1 MYLNPIPFSTAPI
14 VIDLGPERV
23 LVIQPGVGFQIS
35 RKFLFYVKAPLQ
47 ALSWNS
53 MLKVFSETFWI
64 AITMMIILM
73 ILVLS
78 WFGKKFSLKSII
90 SAKIAITVA
99 LLGQTFEEKPFL
111 KVFSLKNLIS
121 LVITAKH
128 FFMLVNNGTHT
139 TFFFQDKNHKWS
151 KSIQLFC
158 ISFLGAFT
166 FWSYTGILTSLSA
179 VQSFSIPVKSLDDLQ
194 AMTNFELYIYGGGS
208 TQTLLEKWA
217 QSPKETDIWRQKAYQ
232 KFIKTGLEDDDKLKI
247 IFDEMLNGDI
257 SSNVALLNDKDEMR
271 KIFDQSKYDL

>member
-1 MYLNPIPFSTAPI
+1 LKKKRSVTTALCPS
-14 VIDLGPERV
+14 
-23 LVIQPGVGFQIS
+23 F
-35 RKFLFYVKAPLQ
+35 F
-47 ALSWNS
+47 
-53 MLKVFSETFWI
+53 ETD
-64 AITMMIILM
+64 
-73 ILVLS
+73 
-78 WFGKKFSLKSII
+78 
-90 SAKIAITVA
+90 
-99 LLGQTFEEKPFL
+99 
-111 KVFSLKNLIS
+111 
-121 LVITAKH
+121 
-128 FFMLVNNGTHT
+128 VNNGTHT

-194 AMTNFELYIYGGGS
+194 KMTNFELYIYGGGS